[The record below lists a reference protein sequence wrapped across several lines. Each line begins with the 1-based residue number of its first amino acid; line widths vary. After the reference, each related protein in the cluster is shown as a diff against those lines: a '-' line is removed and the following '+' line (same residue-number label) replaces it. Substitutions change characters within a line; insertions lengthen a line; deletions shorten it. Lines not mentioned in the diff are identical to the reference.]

1 MTHSIIR
8 KIAAIT
14 AFTLVVCSS
23 LAQDPGP
30 KGKNPVPSQNVT
42 AKPFRILSNGQRIT
56 VQSIKDIDRIIVW
69 TASGNRFVEQNNVE
83 AASYNFV
90 VPSKEKYVFMML
102 ELRGG
107 GRYTEKIGVRE

>member
-8 KIAAIT
+8 KIAAIS
-14 AFTLVVCSS
+14 AFTFVVSSS

-30 KGKNPVPSQNVT
+30 KGKNLTPPQNAT

-56 VQSIKDIDRIIVW
+56 VQSNKDIDRIIVW
-69 TASGNRFVEQNNVE
+69 TATGNRFVEQSNIE
-83 AASYNFV
+83 AASYYFV

-102 ELRGG
+102 ELKGG
-107 GRYTEKIGVRE
+107 GRYTEKIGVR

>member
-8 KIAAIT
+8 EIAAIS
-14 AFTLVVCSS
+14 AFTFIVSSS

-30 KGKNPVPSQNVT
+30 KVKTPTPSQNIT

-56 VQSIKDIDRIIVW
+56 VQSNKDIDRIIVW
-69 TASGNRFVEQNNVE
+69 TASGNRFVEQSNIE
-83 AASYNFV
+83 APSYNFI
-90 VPSKEKYVFMML
+90 VPAKEKYVFMML

-107 GRYTEKIGVRE
+107 GRYTEKIGVR